1 VSASRDA
8 RIAASLVGLR
18 SPLAR
23 IELTAGQLARSA
35 ETPGARA
42 LARAIS
48 VAVCEV
54 DRGLDVALGAL
65 SGAAPPPPADC
76 RRVLEAV
83 WPRLASVLRA
93 RGVAASLAVPE
104 TAVSGDAEAVR
115 RAAVALVG
123 DGVARAEP
131 GAHLALCL
139 CDEGER
145 YGVRLEGAPGSP
157 QDAAFARARALAL
170 TLRAE
175 LEVEAAA
182 GSAVLWLSREP
193 RA

>member
-1 VSASRDA
+1 VSASRNA

-35 ETPGARA
+35 ETPGARS

-48 VAVCEV
+48 VAVGEV

-65 SGAAPPPPADC
+65 GGAPPPPPADC
-76 RRVLEAV
+76 RSALEAA
-83 WPRLASVLRA
+83 WPRLATVLRA
-93 RGVAASLAVPE
+93 RGVAARLAVPE
-104 TAVSGDAEAVR
+104 TVVSGDAEAVR

-123 DGVARAEP
+123 DAVARAD
-131 GAHLALCL
+131 ARLSLCL
-139 CDEGER
+139 CDEGGR
-145 YGVRLEGAPGSP
+145 YGVKLEGAPELG
-157 QDAAFARARALAL
+157 QDAAFPRARALAL
-170 TLRAE
+170 ALQAE
-175 LEVEAAA
+175 LEVEAAT

-193 RA
+193 QA